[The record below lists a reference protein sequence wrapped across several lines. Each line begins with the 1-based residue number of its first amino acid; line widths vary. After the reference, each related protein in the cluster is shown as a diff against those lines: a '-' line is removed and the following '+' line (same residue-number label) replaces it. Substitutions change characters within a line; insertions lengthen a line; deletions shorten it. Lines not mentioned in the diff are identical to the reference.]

1 MDNGT
6 LTTTPEALRDAIE
19 QSVRGWVM
27 ATPIFENQSRHNVIA
42 DLTQHLFG
50 NVVMAL
56 RFGADTQEA
65 RNAAMY
71 QGMADAKTL
80 CVHGLGF
87 GLAEDGMPHSIT
99 RCGTPHIDCEVIG
112 VACDPHTHKAIVPKA
127 DHDCPH
133 GYRYGNMYG
142 CPT

>member
-1 MDNGT
+1 MGQSTFEERHGKSPSEAMADIHNAM
-6 LTTTPEALRDAIE
+6 LTTTPEALHEAIM
-19 QSVRGWVM
+19 QAVRGWVGSTRPFASYGPGGM
-27 ATPIFENQSRHNVIA
+27 QVVVD

-71 QGMADAKTL
+71 QGMADAKTN
-80 CVHGLGF
+80 
-87 GLAEDGMPHSIT
+87 
-99 RCGTPHIDCEVIG
+99 RDCS
-112 VACDPHTHKAIVPKA
+112 
-127 DHDCPH
+127 H

-142 CPT
+142 CPIC